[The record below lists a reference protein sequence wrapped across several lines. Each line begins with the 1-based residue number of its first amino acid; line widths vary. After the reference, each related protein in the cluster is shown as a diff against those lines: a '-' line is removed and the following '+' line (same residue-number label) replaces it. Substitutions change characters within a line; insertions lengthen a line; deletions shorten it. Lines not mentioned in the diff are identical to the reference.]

1 MVPRIRW
8 NAVLAGFFVTAV
20 GTLIATPLLERVGW
34 QVTAGPVDMLT
45 MVFLLLGGFVAG
57 RMGRRFE
64 GIQGAVVA
72 VLYIFAIWLTKQVLD
87 EIHIANV
94 SGLKSLGKLDSWG
107 NFGKDFFYFVAG
119 VLGGLW
125 ATPFNERERA
135 RETALLHTR
144 VPSRRRPTPRPV
156 EATPTDDLPVS

>member
-1 MVPRIRW
+1 LVPRVRW

-20 GTLIATPLLERVGW
+20 GTLIAAPLLERAGLD
-34 QVTAGPVDMLT
+34 VTAGPVDMWT
-45 MVFLLLGGFVAG
+45 MIFLLLGGFVAG

-64 GIQGAVVA
+64 GIQGAIVA

-87 EIHIANV
+87 EIHIANA
-94 SGLKSLGKLDSWG
+94 SGLKALGKLDSWG
-107 NFGKDFFYFVAG
+107 NFGKDFFYFIAG

-135 RETALLHTR
+135 RETALLRTR
-144 VPSRRRPTPRPV
+144 IPSRHRPTPHPI
-156 EATPTDDLPVS
+156 EAAPSEDQPLP